1 MHISSR
7 VQAVPCPRVP
17 VQMRGFCVVS
27 QKPEVQSA
35 SSVHELEHAVPVP
48 LHVKGVQLC
57 VGGFATGQLPPVHAL
72 GG

>member
-1 MHISSR
+1 
-7 VQAVPCPRVP
+7 
-17 VQMRGFCVVS
+17 MRGFCVVS